1 MKVSS
6 FSIHHGL
13 IFLGLLSSLIPV
25 YTSAQYLGQ
34 DRSELMVY
42 AKIPVKAYSFNLQDV
57 KLLDSRFKDNM
68 ERDGKWLLG
77 IDINRLLYCWHVN
90 ANIPT
95 TAKPYGGW
103 EGPEIEVRGH
113 SMGNILSA
121 LAMMYAS
128 TGNMAFKNKGDSLVK
143 ALTICQKALNQDGYL
158 SAFPQSYI
166 DRCIAGQKV
175 WAPWYTL
182 DKIMAG
188 LTYMYIYTGNKQ
200 ALDAAIK
207 MSGWAYN
214 KLHEL
219 SPAQLDINK
228 QNEFGGMIEASY
240 NLYAITGNQQD
251 KELADMFY
259 DRKVFDPLVQ
269 GKDQLAKLHANTQI
283 PKIIGAAR
291 GYELTGN
298 DQQKAIA
305 SFFWQTVISHHTFAT
320 GGNSD
325 EEYFFTP
332 DKLSE
337 HLGPNTTETCN
348 TYNMLKLT
356 RHLFSWTAEPKYAD
370 YYEQALYNHILA
382 SQDPETNMVTYYMP
396 LKPGL
401 FKVYSTPTNSF
412 WCCVATGFESH
423 AKYAEGI
430 YYHDNEGVYVNLFIP
445 SELTW
450 KEKGIKITQQTKYP
464 EEATTHLSFQTDNDV
479 IMSLYIRYPKWAT
492 SGARIKI
499 NGKIVNITQKPGS
512 YIVFK
517 RKWETG
523 DKVDITYPM
532 ALHLIPA
539 NDNPNKVAIAYGPI
553 VLAGK
558 MGTEGIISPA
568 PYAQEDPHDFNNISI
583 PGDVISTLDA
593 HGKSVA
599 KWLKPVAGQ
608 PLVFKT
614 ADVAQREITMIPYY
628 QLHVERY
635 VLYWNLK

>member
-1 MKVSS
+1 MKVHLPP
-6 FSIHHGL
+6 I
-13 IFLGLLSSLIPV
+13 LGVLNLVSLLSFINPPCV
-25 YTSAQYLGQ
+25 HAQYIGQ
-34 DRSELMVY
+34 NQSEVLVP
-42 AKIPVKAYSFNLQDV
+42 AKIRVKAYSFDLQNV
-57 KLLDSRFKDNM
+57 KLLDSRFKENM
-68 ERDGKWLLG
+68 GKNGSWLLG
-77 IDINRLLYCWHVN
+77 MDINRLLYCWHVN

-95 TAKPYGGW
+95 TSKPYGGW
-103 EGPEIEVRGH
+103 EAPDCEVRGH
-113 SMGNILSA
+113 AMGDILSA

-128 TGNMAFKNKGDSLVK
+128 TGNMAFKNKGDSLVA
-143 ALTICQKALNQDGYL
+143 ALTECQKALNQDGYL
-158 SAFPQSYI
+158 SAFPQSFI

-175 WAPWYTL
+175 WAPWYTI

-188 LTYMYIYTGNKQ
+188 LTCMYIYTGNKQ

-207 MSGWAYN
+207 MSSWAYH

-219 SPAQLDINK
+219 TPAQLDINK

-240 NLYAITGNQQD
+240 NLYAITGNQQN
-251 KELADMFY
+251 KELAEMFY
-259 DRKVFDPLVQ
+259 DHKVFDPLAQ

-283 PKIIGAAR
+283 PKIIGEAR

-298 DQQKAIA
+298 GQQKAIA
-305 SFFWQTVISHHTFAT
+305 SFFWQTVIAHHTFAT

-325 EEYFFTP
+325 EEHFFTP

-356 RHLFSWTAEPKYAD
+356 RHLFSWTADPKYAD

-382 SQDPETNMVTYYMP
+382 SQDPVTSMVTYYMP

-401 FKVYSTPTNSF
+401 FKVYSTSTNSF

-430 YYHDNEGVYVNLFIP
+430 YYHDNKGVYVNLFIP
-445 SELTW
+445 SELNW
-450 KEKGIKITQQTKYP
+450 KEKGLKITQQTKYP
-464 EEATTHLSFQTDNDV
+464 EEATIHLSFQTNNDV
-479 IMSLYIRYPKWAT
+479 IMSLYIRYPIWAT
-492 SGARIKI
+492 SGAEVKV
-499 NGKIVNITQKPGS
+499 NGSIVKITQKPGS
-512 YIVFK
+512 YIVVN

-532 ALHLIPA
+532 TLHLIPT
-539 NDNPNKVAIAYGPI
+539 NDDPDKVAIAYGPI

-568 PYAQEDPHDFNNISI
+568 PYAPVDPHDFNNFKI
-583 PGDVISTLDA
+583 PSDVISTLYT
-593 HGKSVA
+593 HGKSVS
-599 KWLKPVAGQ
+599 KWLNPVEGQ
-608 PLVFKT
+608 SLVFKT
-614 ADVAQREITMIPYY
+614 SDVAEREITMIPYY
-628 QLHVERY
+628 QLHGERY
-635 VLYWNLK
+635 VLYWDLK